1 MMGPSASSSMSF
13 APLDWRSRGLVLAA
27 TAVLRGLKPT
37 WRIRRVV
44 SDPGLVPGFDR
55 RPRLYAFWHAQMIP
69 AMLAHEGSG
78 IAVLIS
84 GHRDGEL
91 IARLAARFGIRA
103 IRGSTSRGAAG
114 ALRAIERAL
123 SDGLQVAVT
132 PDGPRGPAEVFA
144 PGTLIAAQRVGV
156 PVVLGGIVPT
166 RAWRLETW
174 DRFIV
179 PKPFGEIVA
188 SYTDEL
194 TVDAKTPRLAAGAA
208 AQFQERLRA
217 INRTLPNG

>member
-1 MMGPSASSSMSF
+1 MTGPSTSSASLPS
-13 APLDWRSRGLVLAA
+13 LDWRARALIVAA
-27 TAVLRGLKPT
+27 TAVLRGFKPT
-37 WRIRRVV
+37 WRVRRVV
-44 SDPGLVPGFDR
+44 SDPALVPGADR

-91 IARLAARFGIRA
+91 IARLAARFGIKA

-132 PDGPRGPAEVFA
+132 PDGPRGPAEEFA

-156 PVVLGGIVPT
+156 PVVLGGIMPT
-166 RAWRLETW
+166 RAWRLDTW
-174 DRFIV
+174 DRFII
-179 PKPFGEIVA
+179 PKPFAEIVA

-194 TVDAKTPRLAAGAA
+194 TVDAETPRLAAGAA

-217 INRTLPNG
+217 LNRTLPGG